1 MKQRG
6 NSVRFLLT
14 VALIAFT
21 SIALSAN
28 GLNLNGSG
36 SRAMGMAGAVISWT
50 NDVSLFYFNPAG
62 AANAKGTWI
71 SLFETNLLPSGT
83 YNAAAFGVDAKTN
96 SKLYPAGALG
106 FIKPLS
112 DKLTIGLGIYTPS
125 GTGASWD
132 GDQLK
137 NLPGVGKVY
146 TWESFLGVVT
156 ISPLVAYKISDQL
169 AVGATI
175 NLNYGMMDIKRPGVG
190 QYEESLTGTGFG
202 ATFGMQFTPSDK
214 LAFGLSYKLPVNVTL
229 KGDAKMASANL
240 LGAATESEITRK
252 TTLPMWLGAGVS
264 FKPMDKLRLAFD
276 VNWTNWKKLD
286 EIPVEF
292 SDATWTLL
300 MGHPLYKGAFNQTLE
315 LDWKDCIQYRIGAEY
330 MFCEQW
336 AVRVGY
342 MRDPSPAPLETMN
355 ILLPQIPYN
364 MFTFGVGYTGAK
376 FSVNAALEIL
386 RGQEQTV
393 PLAPTSKMPG
403 VHNMNIMVPSITI
416 AYHFN

>member
-1 MKQRG
+1 MKQKG
-6 NSVRFLLT
+6 STVQLLLT
-14 VALIAFT
+14 VALIALT
-21 SIALSAN
+21 SISLSAN

-36 SRAMGMAGAVISWT
+36 SRAIGMAGAVIAWT

-83 YNAAAFGVDAKTN
+83 YTAAAYGVDAKTA

-132 GDQLK
+132 GEQLK
-137 NLPGVGKVY
+137 NLAGGKVY

-156 ISPLVAYKISDQL
+156 ISPLVAYKISNKL

-190 QYEESLTGTGFG
+190 QYEESLKGIGFG

-229 KGDAKMASANL
+229 KGDATMASANL

-264 FKPMDKLRLAFD
+264 FKPMDKLRLALD

-286 EIPVEF
+286 NIPVEF
-292 SDATWTLL
+292 SDAKWTLL
-300 MGHPLYKGAFNQTLE
+300 MGHPVYKGAFNQTLD
-315 LDWKDCIQYRIGAEY
+315 LKWKDCIQYRIGAEY
-330 MFCEQW
+330 MLSEQW
-336 AVRVGY
+336 AVRLGY

-364 MFTFGVGYTGAK
+364 MFTFGAGYTGAK
-376 FSVNAALEIL
+376 LSVNAALEIL

-393 PLAPTSKMPG
+393 PFALTSKMPG

>member
-1 MKQRG
+1 MKQRA
-6 NSVRFLLT
+6 LT
-14 VALIAFT
+14 VRYVLSLALIVLCGI
-21 SIALSAN
+21 SLPAN

-36 SRAMGMAGAVISWT
+36 SRAIGMAGAVIAWT

-62 AANAKGTWI
+62 AANAEGTWI
-71 SLFETNLLPSGT
+71 SLFETNLLPSGS
-83 YNAAAFGVDAKTN
+83 YLVAPAGVDAKTE
-96 SKLYPAGALG
+96 SKIYPAGALG

-132 GDQLK
+132 GEQLK
-137 NLPGVGKVY
+137 NLAGGKVY
-146 TWESFLGVVT
+146 TWESFLGVVS
-156 ISPLVAYKISDQL
+156 ISPLVAYKVSDKL
-169 AVGATI
+169 ALGATI
-175 NLNYGMMDIKRPGVG
+175 NINYGMMDIKRPGIG
-190 QYEESLTGTGFG
+190 QYEESLTGIGLG
-202 ATFGMQFTPSDK
+202 ATFGMQFKPSDK
-214 LAFGLSYKLPVNVTL
+214 LAFGLSYKLPVSVTL
-229 KGDAKMASANL
+229 KGDAKMASAAL

-292 SDATWTLL
+292 SDAKWTMLA
-300 MGHPLYKGAFNQTLE
+300 GHPIYKAAFNQTLDLKWE
-315 LDWKDCIQYRIGAEY
+315 DCIQFRIGAEY
-330 MFCEQW
+330 MLNKEW
-336 AVRVGY
+336 TVRLGY

-364 MFTFGVGYTGAK
+364 MFTVGAGYTGAK
-376 FSVNAALEIL
+376 LSVNAALEIL

-393 PLAPTSKMPG
+393 PFAATSKMPG

-416 AYHFN
+416 AYRFN

>member
-1 MKQRG
+1 MKEMRRIGQL
-6 NSVRFLLT
+6 FLT
-14 VALIAFT
+14 VTLIVCFGT
-21 SIALSAN
+21 SLSAN

-83 YNAAAFGVDAKTN
+83 YTLAAYGIDAKTN
-96 SKLYPAGALG
+96 SKIYPAGALG

-132 GDQLK
+132 GEQLK
-137 NLPGVGKVY
+137 NLAGAKVY
-146 TWESFLGVVT
+146 NWESFLGVFT
-156 ISPLVAYKISDQL
+156 ISPLVAYKISDKL

-175 NLNYGMMDIKRPGVG
+175 NLNYGMMKIERPGVG
-190 QYEESLTGTGFG
+190 QYEESTTGIGIG
-202 ATFGMQFTPSDK
+202 ATVGLQYMPTDK
-214 LAFGLSYKLPVNVTL
+214 LSFGLSYKLPVSVTL
-229 KGDAKMASANL
+229 KGDATMASF
-240 LGAATESEITRK
+240 AAAPGSEITRK

-264 FKPMDKLRLAFD
+264 FKPLDKLRLAFD
-276 VNWTNWKKLD
+276 VNWTNWKKLAT
-286 EIPVEF
+286 IPVEF
-292 SDATWTLL
+292 SDATWTGL
-300 MGHPLYKGAFNQTLE
+300 MAHPVYKAAFNQTLE
-315 LDWKDCIQYRIGAEY
+315 LNWKDCIQYRIGAEY
-330 MFCEQW
+330 MLNEQW
-336 AVRVGY
+336 AVRLGY

-364 MFTFGVGYTGAK
+364 MFTVGFGYTGAK
-376 FSVNAALEIL
+376 LSVNAALEIL
-386 RGQEQTV
+386 RGTEQTV
-393 PLAPTSKMPG
+393 PLAATSKMPG

-416 AYHFN
+416 AYRFN